1 MRRLLALTPIFLL
14 AACLSNSLTGPPLTG
29 TNDQGSHTSGSVA
42 SLSALAGSTQSQL
55 IAGMGRA
62 PDGIYPADPATRILK
77 WRNGTP
83 PEAGSSQYVSMGG
96 TWVSTEDAKAGT
108 ARPGCVI
115 EWTVVNNVALTYQ
128 THGANCPG

>member
-1 MRRLLALTPIFLL
+1 MRHLFALTPIFLL

-42 SLSALAGSTQSQL
+42 SLSALAGSTQPQL

-62 PDGIYPADPATRILK
+62 PDSIYQADPATRILK

-83 PEAGSSQYVSMGG
+83 ETGLSQYVSMGG
-96 TWVSTEDAKAGT
+96 TWVSTEDAKARA

-128 THGANCPG
+128 SHGANCAG